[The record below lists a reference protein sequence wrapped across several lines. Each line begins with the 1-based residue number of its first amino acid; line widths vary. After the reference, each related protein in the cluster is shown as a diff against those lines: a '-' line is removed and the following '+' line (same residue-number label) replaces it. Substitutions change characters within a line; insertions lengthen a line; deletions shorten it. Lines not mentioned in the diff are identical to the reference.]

1 MRKNESKTDIPSPP
15 LHKAIINRDL
25 KQLKK
30 LLLSGDGQLHPVT
43 KETPLHVAA
52 RSGSM
57 ECLRWLLDNNINSPF
72 EKDRDGSTP
81 GHFCAAYGQLEA
93 LKVIAYAMCSSWVYI
108 VIVNN
113 YVNNTFQTIFSI
125 TEESIEMIMILIVNV

>member
-1 MRKNESKTDIPSPP
+1 MMATAGHRPDRMRKNESKTDIPSPP

-93 LKVIAYAMCSSWVYI
+93 LKVSICNVFLMGIHCYCQQLCKQHI
-108 VIVNN
+108 PNN
-113 YVNNTFQTIFSI
+113 I
-125 TEESIEMIMILIVNV
+125 